1 MEGDAGLGFLNLG
14 KKDEYGRQ
22 RRIGHHG
29 RYLRAS
35 RTGGV
40 ALRAQTRAAGLT
52 FTGNTARGARVSA
65 TPVRNTLVA
74 FQNGRF
80 ILRGRYGRGP
90 LRLNLSKSGLSL
102 SARNALGS
110 FNLTNPL
117 RSSAKIAG
125 VQVRGRTAAILQ
137 AVYMAVALAVFLLQA
152 VVRLAVLA
160 VQFLLVVA
168 GWLLQLAS
176 SVPGRLQDLRRRR
189 RNTRLARLADG
200 LERGHAAL
208 VQNWTSAGLIAALL
222 LIVGARGRGEAVTS
236 AVERFEGALGHFDNE
251 RGLTSAA
258 DALRPLADQLH
269 AFAKRDAEDIEHDLA
284 LVVVVARR
292 FRQRLPL
299 ETVADILLE
308 VDEQVLEDGPRT
320 RLQDRMLEVF
330 ADFAGLRLE
339 PSREEAPEV
348 VDDAAARSTAS
359 DVIDINTASFEEL
372 RALPHIGPERA
383 RALMAMRPLDSLD
396 DLARLDGIGP
406 KRLQA
411 IRNGPVVCLRARAG
425 DAASGE

>member
-137 AVYMAVALAVFLLQA
+137 AVYMAAALAVFLLQA
-152 VVRLAVLA
+152 LVRLSVL
-160 VQFLLVVA
+160 VLQILLVVV
-168 GWLLQLAS
+168 GWLLQLAC
-176 SVPGRLQDLRRRR
+176 SVPGRVQDLRRRR
-189 RNTRLARLADG
+189 RNTRLTRLADA
-200 LERGHAAL
+200 LERDHAAL
-208 VQNWTSAGLIAALL
+208 EDWTSAGLIAALL
-222 LIVGARGRGEAVTS
+222 LIVGARGRGEAMAS
-236 AVERFEGALGHFDNE
+236 AVARFEDALGRADNE
-251 RGLTSAA
+251 RGLTSAV
-258 DALRPLADQLH
+258 DALRPVADQLH
-269 AFAKRDAEDIEHDLA
+269 PFAKRDAEDIEHDLA

-292 FRQRLPL
+292 IRQRLPL
-299 ETVADILLE
+299 EAVADILLE

-339 PSREEAPEV
+339 PSSEEAPEA

-372 RALPHIGPERA
+372 RALPHIGTERA

-411 IRNGPVVCLRARAG
+411 IRNRPVVCLRARAG